1 MHKCEKTLCLI
12 MSESEKNNGV
22 VVFCSS
28 KSLLKRECGLSMY
41 IGVNEVSVAFVHRE
55 KLFEEIEFHV
65 VNIHCV
71 SV

>member
-28 KSLLKRECGLSMY
+28 KSLLNRECGLSMY